1 MCADNFML
9 RTPPTSSVV
18 TILRVIFLYFSDEDW
33 NTEPTEDSLF
43 LVQNNGW
50 PSKELSLPRAR
61 RHNSSGFDSTPVT
74 SPGSAN
80 TSPDDHRFIH
90 EPLQYCSPKKPV
102 RSIPSSDFE
111 RKQHKY
117 AEDLRT
123 PTPRNTFFDKVA
135 SKSEMRLDTSSP
147 AKKRNPEDRQ
157 RSPSPTEIVSPK
169 ERFKDA
175 KEKFL
180 LLERERLEEQEKRL
194 QQNLEKRKSLD
205 YGASH
210 HSGHH
215 QPIHQQASYQQS
227 SHQQHIP
234 VAKPRSSK
242 NWKRD
247 TSDEVESKSRYRHGD
262 ERLHEDDFE
271 QQPIEKRRSISRLSY
286 QRNKSM
292 ESLNS
297 EEYPSIASGSYK
309 NSIDNGSSNMISQ
322 SRSKHYDEDS
332 RYNGSRMTRY
342 HNADIENGGGRRCK
356 SPVMAPRPAARS
368 YSEDYLP
375 DHHEA
380 GGKRYHQRDMSR
392 SQHSVPFANDEAIPL
407 QRYRSP
413 TRQVDNPRLSRS
425 GAAPAS
431 AAAAAYPY
439 VAEEESQRRVKR
451 SDSKYYA
458 KPTEHDKRRSMMDA
472 IEDEKRRNSNEIAKE
487 FKRRSYQDHRTGSE
501 ISYQGE
507 FSTIRIVVY
516 VKKKKCSIWNFQ
528 DSVKFRWNSIQQ
540 VELKIGV
547 PKNFFL
553 SKTHKSSVSP
563 DK

>member
-1 MCADNFML
+1 MCAYISTCKCPLTLSNDSKSLLF
-9 RTPPTSSVV
+9 
-18 TILRVIFLYFSDEDW
+18 YFADEEW
-33 NTEPTEDSLF
+33 NAEPTEDSLF

-80 TSPDDHRFIH
+80 TSPDDHRFIN
-90 EPLQYCSPKKPV
+90 EPLQYCTPKKPV

-117 AEDLRT
+117 ADDSRN

-135 SKSEMRLDTSSP
+135 SKSEMKLDTSP
-147 AKKRNPEDRQ
+147 TAKKRNPEDRQ
-157 RSPSPTEIVSPK
+157 RSPSPTEIASPK

-180 LLERERLEEQEKRL
+180 LLERERLEEQEKLL

-205 YGASH
+205 YAGSH
-210 HSGHH
+210 HSNHQPSHH
-215 QPIHQQASYQQS
+215 QSDHHQSSRHQSQQSNYQQS
-227 SHQQHIP
+227 SQQHLP
-234 VAKPRSSK
+234 VAKPRASK
-242 NWKRD
+242 GWKRD
-247 TSDEVESKSRYRHGD
+247 TSDEVEPKSRYRHSND
-262 ERLHEDDFE
+262 RLHEDDFE

-309 NSIDNGSSNMISQ
+309 NSMDNGSSNMISP
-322 SRSKHYDEDS
+322 SRSKLYDEDN

-342 HNADIENGGGRRCK
+342 HNAEIENGGAGRRCK

-375 DHHEA
+375 DHHEVS

-413 TRQVDNPRLSRS
+413 TRQVDNSRLSRS
-425 GAAPAS
+425 GAVPAS
-431 AAAAAYPY
+431 AAYPY
-439 VAEEESQRRVKR
+439 GAEEESQRRIKR

-458 KPTEHDKRRSMMDA
+458 KPSEHDKRRSMMDS

-501 ISYQGE
+501 LSYQGE
-507 FSTIRIVVY
+507 LLVFSDRNLTFKNRDR
-516 VKKKKCSIWNFQ
+516 SGLSFQ
-528 DSVKFRWNSIQQ
+528 
-540 VELKIGV
+540 
-547 PKNFFL
+547 
-553 SKTHKSSVSP
+553 VSL
-563 DK
+563 

>member
-1 MCADNFML
+1 M
-9 RTPPTSSVV
+9 
-18 TILRVIFLYFSDEDW
+18 
-33 NTEPTEDSLF
+33 F

-90 EPLQYCSPKKPV
+90 EPLQYCTPKKPV

-111 RKQHKY
+111 RKQPKY

-123 PTPRNTFFDKVA
+123 PTTRNTFFDKVA
-135 SKSEMRLDTSSP
+135 SKSEMKLDTSP
-147 AKKRNPEDRQ
+147 AAKKRNPEDRQ

-180 LLERERLEEQEKRL
+180 LLERERLDQQEKLL

-205 YGASH
+205 YASSH
-210 HSGHH
+210 HSNHH
-215 QPIHQQASYQQS
+215 QPSHQQSSHHQSEHQQSSRHQSSHQPQQS

-242 NWKRD
+242 CWKRD
-247 TSDEVESKSRYRHGD
+247 TSDEVESKARYRHSND
-262 ERLHEDDFE
+262 RLHEDDFE
-271 QQPIEKRRSISRLSY
+271 QQPIEKRRSTSRLSY

-309 NSIDNGSSNMISQ
+309 NSIDNGGSNMISQ
-322 SRSKHYDEDS
+322 SRSKMYDEDS

-342 HNADIENGGGRRCK
+342 HNADIENGGAGRRCK

-375 DHHEA
+375 DPHEVS

-413 TRQVDNPRLSRS
+413 TRPVDNPRLSRS

-431 AAAAAYPY
+431 AAAAYPY
-439 VAEEESQRRVKR
+439 AAEEESQRRVKR

-458 KPTEHDKRRSMMDA
+458 KPSEHDKRRSMMDA

-507 FSTIRIVVY
+507 LFIVNVMIFT
-516 VKKKKCSIWNFQ
+516 S
-528 DSVKFRWNSIQQ
+528 
-540 VELKIGV
+540 
-547 PKNFFL
+547 
-553 SKTHKSSVSP
+553 
-563 DK
+563 